1 MSIYHFQVQIISH
14 GKGKSSVAAAAYR
27 SGEKLV
33 DERSELIH
41 DYTRKKGVEYT
52 EITAPPNAPE
62 WATNRSKLWN
72 EVEKIE
78 KSSNSQVAREIN
90 IALPLDL
97 SKEQQKELIRDYV
110 KENFVSKGMVADIAI
125 HNNNDGNPHAHV
137 MLTVRPFNENGT
149 WGAKAKREYILD
161 KNGEKIKLKR
171 EEKLDENGEKI
182 KQQVDFK
189 SRKIDSTD
197 WNKKE
202 TMENWREKWATNA
215 NKALEKA
222 GCEERIDHRSY
233 KDQGIDQIATIH
245 LGKTSSEMKKNN
257 KYNDRVE
264 INKEIEKLNK
274 EKVIALQEYRELKAK
289 LEDKK
294 INESQKYSNLKPVEK
309 IAIQKVEKMLNE
321 PQTYENSNKELKEL
335 ITIRQTNTLKLSKI
349 DFEVMT
355 VGRRINNITHNLDKL
370 KMAENEFKELPKN
383 MFGHYKDKNRAET
396 LKSNI
401 KKFNIDLTSDGYVSN
416 ADIKLNQEKLDD
428 LQKSSEKLKSNIY
441 KIDQDSD
448 NIKTGVKALQNKEVR
463 EFHKSYKEQFPQAKY
478 LKYSDMKAIQA
489 ANKLLG
495 KSVSIEEIKATYR
508 KKGER
513 VDNINKELRGIETN
527 GIRLINAKQALSTI
541 GEHKDMAKKW
551 DTKVFGKA
559 KFQEDHRS
567 EKWQYDTAK
576 ANLKIYGVKDD
587 FDLRDQERRHESNVN
602 GVQPKIEVEKI
613 ATTPHINVL
622 GDALKGLDKALR
634 TAKAQQCQDDLQL
647 TNAFKGKHHNDER
660 EM

>member
-1 MSIYHFQVQIISH
+1 MAIYHLSVKTISR
-14 GKGKSSVAAAAYR
+14 GQGRSCVAAAAYR
-27 SGEKLV
+27 SGENIK
-33 DERSELIH
+33 DERQGLEH
-41 DYTRKKGVEYT
+41 DYSKKLGVES
-52 EITAPPNAPE
+52 EIIAPANSPAWVNDRE
-62 WATNRSKLWN
+62 KLWN
-72 EVEKIE
+72 EVD
-78 KSSNSQVAREIN
+78 KSETRCNSRTAREIN
-90 IALPLDL
+90 IALPLEL
-97 SKEQQKELIRDYV
+97 SKEHQKELVREYV
-110 KENFVSKGMVADIAI
+110 KDNFVDKGMVADVCF
-125 HNNNDGNPHAHV
+125 HFNDENNPHCHV
-137 MLTVRPFNENGT
+137 MLTT
-149 WGAKAKREYILD
+149 RE
-161 KNGEKIKLKR
+161 
-171 EEKLDENGEKI
+171 
-182 KQQVDFK
+182 
-189 SRKIDSTD
+189 IDQD
-197 WNKKE
+197 GFNKKNRDWDKKE
-202 TMENWREKWATNA
+202 KVEGWREQWAIQA
-215 NKALEKA
+215 NKTLEKA
-222 GCEERIDHRSY
+222 GCDERIDNRSY
-233 KDQGIDQIATIH
+233 KDQGIDQIPTIH
-245 LGKTSSEMKKNN
+245 LGKTSSEMEKKGIDNE
-257 KYNDRVE
+257 RAE
-264 INKEIEKLNK
+264 INKKIKELNK

-289 LEDKK
+289 LEEKK

-321 PQTYENSNKELKEL
+321 PQTYENSNNALKEL
-335 ITIRQTNTLKLSKI
+335 ITIRQNNTLKLSKI
-349 DFEVMT
+349 DFELRT
-355 VGRRINNITHNLDKL
+355 VGRRINNITHNLDSL

-396 LKSNI
+396 LISNI

-428 LQKSSEKLKSNIY
+428 LKKSSEKLKSNIN

-448 NIKTGVKALQNKEVR
+448 TIKIGVKALQNKEVR

-513 VDNINKELRGIETN
+513 VDNINKELRGIEAN

-541 GEHKDMAKKW
+541 GEHNDMAQKW

-587 FDLRDQERRHESNVN
+587 FDLRYQERRHESNVN

-613 ATTPHINVL
+613 ATTPHISVL
-622 GDALKGLDKALR
+622 GYALKGLDKALR